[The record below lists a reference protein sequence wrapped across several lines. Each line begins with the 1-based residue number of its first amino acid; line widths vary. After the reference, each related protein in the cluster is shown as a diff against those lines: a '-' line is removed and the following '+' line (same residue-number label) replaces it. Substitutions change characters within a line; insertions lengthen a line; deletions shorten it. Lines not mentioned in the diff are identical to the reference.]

1 MGRRSRAG
9 AMPQILGYEARR
21 RRPKRVFFSRR
32 ELDRLLSL
40 YSRRV
45 MAGEWR
51 DYAIDH
57 RDGMAIFSVFRHS
70 FERPLFAIAKRPTQ
84 GGGRDQFLLMRAGQV
99 LRRSDRID
107 QVLPNVEHGFRV
119 VT

>member
-1 MGRRSRAG
+1 
-9 AMPQILGYEARR
+9 MPQVLGYAARR
-21 RRPKRVFFSRR
+21 RRPTRVFFSRQ

-57 RDGMAIFSVFRHS
+57 ADGVAVFSVFRHS
-70 FERPLFAIAKRPTQ
+70 FERPLYAIAKRPTQ
-84 GGGRDQFLLMRAGQV
+84 GGGRDQFLLLCAGRV

-107 QVLPNVEHGFRV
+107 QVLPNVEHRFRV
-119 VT
+119 VS